1 MQVVFSF
8 FLRAFICLLF
18 AKFLLQSLGV
28 DEPRY
33 LVGMTLV
40 LVGNIYLF
48 DFLEFRG
55 RWVRRRWKFRREDN
69 SRNAGTAD

>member
-8 FLRAFICLLF
+8 FLRLFLCLLF
-18 AKFLLQSLGV
+18 AKFLLRATGV
-28 DEPRY
+28 DDLRY
-33 LVGMTLV
+33 LVGLTLA

-55 RWVRRRWKFRREDN
+55 RWVRRRWRWGREDN
-69 SRNAGTAD
+69 SEKTGAAD